1 MRRHVAAFAAIAF
14 AGAALD
20 LATKFWAFTYNPY
33 GVDIPV
39 IPGFFSFGKTTN
51 PGVVFGLGPGAKT
64 FWLVVS
70 VLAVPLIAGLF
81 LSSLRRPRWLGTV
94 TLAMILA
101 GTIGNMVDRLR
112 VGAVRDFLK
121 FYVVV
126 DGRDR
131 VWPLFN
137 LADSFICVGVFLLT
151 LEMLVADDR
160 KKAAPAPPPVPAPP
174 PPAPAA

>member
-1 MRRHVAAFAAIAF
+1 
-14 AGAALD
+14 
-20 LATKFWAFTYNPY
+20 
-33 GVDIPV
+33 
-39 IPGFFSFGKTTN
+39 
-51 PGVVFGLGPGAKT
+51 
-64 FWLVVS
+64 
-70 VLAVPLIAGLF
+70 
-81 LSSLRRPRWLGTV
+81 
-94 TLAMILA
+94 MILA